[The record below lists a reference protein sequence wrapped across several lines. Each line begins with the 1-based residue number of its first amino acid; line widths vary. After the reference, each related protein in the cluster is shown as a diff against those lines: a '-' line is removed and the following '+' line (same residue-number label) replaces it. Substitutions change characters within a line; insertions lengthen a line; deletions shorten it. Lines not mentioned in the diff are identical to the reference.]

1 MQSPYGADGG
11 QPARACSMALAILVR
26 FWLLRVRLKASQM
39 VRAASRR
46 VRGSVQSAGS
56 KDWAGWPRVEAVK
69 EPSSASAGVM
79 WISWVPTRMDCL
91 VMGFLGGC
99 GDR

>member
-46 VRGSVQSAGS
+46 VRGSVQSAGA
-56 KDWAGWPRVEAVK
+56 KDWPGLWPRVEGVK
-69 EPSSASAGVM
+69 EPSSASEGVM
-79 WISWVPTRMDCL
+79 WMSLVPTRTEVL
-91 VMGFLGGC
+91 VMGGSFGGMV
-99 GDR
+99 